1 MTNKK
6 RLFYQTKRTSQ
17 NKLSRGILFSLII
30 VLGIYSNA
38 AHGASVVSRE
48 TTASRP
54 TVARTN
60 NVASRTPVTTESAQE
75 TEPVTESAG
84 KPDNSEEVIYQDT
97 NIEELQIEDKSSQ
110 FESILDSSV
119 SSGSLSNS
127 DNQLAEM
134 IRQQRAALDAADAVS
149 AATAKTQAA
158 ISAGQNACDT
168 ELRKCMQEKC
178 GNDFSNCAN
187 NSDTLWGD
195 KMESCRI
202 RSNCTTEEFTAFSAE
217 IKADR
222 DINAE
227 LAAYTAVINCGNR
240 YNNCIVTQCG
250 QNFNNCLGKS
260 AGDAAISKCDSIAQE
275 CKQQDSGLASRA
287 MEVFATLRQDAEK
300 QIQKDEER
308 LYELRDLMRNQ
319 CAMLGAMFDERTLDC
334 VYTVNF
340 YAGNSSSPYASKKAY
355 AGSDFDC
362 NPNWFGI
369 DVTTFMENAYRLT
382 RSETSATSSVLGSGL
397 GLGIGAI
404 TSGAISRAIET
415 QKAEKAL
422 EEAEASRAQEL
433 PQPTAEASEDA
444 SNNEAAPTET
454 ASSDGNAT
462 ETTSEE
468 PDMAALK
475 EQLDS
480 EVMDSTINDVNNSIK
495 ENSDLST
502 NISDTSSAQES
513 SDKIQKIQT
522 TNNIKAPATTSQ
534 ASRDTISRDKLT
546 SATNTSKKTELE
558 EAIQK
563 TNEMIEKEQATAKK
577 ALSNTTTKQNITW
590 DEYINTPLSN
600 PEAIFCNPYG
610 MITCQKGYTRKQCLS
625 HYPSCLNNDLKQ
637 LYELMYN

>member
-1 MTNKK
+1 
-6 RLFYQTKRTSQ
+6 
-17 NKLSRGILFSLII
+17 
-30 VLGIYSNA
+30 
-38 AHGASVVSRE
+38 
-48 TTASRP
+48 
-54 TVARTN
+54 
-60 NVASRTPVTTESAQE
+60 
-75 TEPVTESAG
+75 
-84 KPDNSEEVIYQDT
+84 
-97 NIEELQIEDKSSQ
+97 
-110 FESILDSSV
+110 
-119 SSGSLSNS
+119 
-127 DNQLAEM
+127 
-134 IRQQRAALDAADAVS
+134 
-149 AATAKTQAA
+149 
-158 ISAGQNACDT
+158 
-168 ELRKCMQEKC
+168 
-178 GNDFSNCAN
+178 
-187 NSDTLWGD
+187 
-195 KMESCRI
+195 
-202 RSNCTTEEFTAFSAE
+202 
-217 IKADR
+217 
-222 DINAE
+222 
-227 LAAYTAVINCGNR
+227 
-240 YNNCIVTQCG
+240 
-250 QNFNNCLGKS
+250 
-260 AGDAAISKCDSIAQE
+260 
-275 CKQQDSGLASRA
+275 
-287 MEVFATLRQDAEK
+287 
-300 QIQKDEER
+300 
-308 LYELRDLMRNQ
+308 
-319 CAMLGAMFDERTLDC
+319 MLGAMFDERTLDC

>member
-6 RLFYQTKRTSQ
+6 RLFYQTKRTSK

-38 AHGASVVSRE
+38 AHGASVVSRG

-60 NVASRTPVTTESAQE
+60 NIASRTPVTTESAQE
-75 TEPVTESAG
+75 TEPVTESAS

-97 NIEELQIEDKSSQ
+97 NIEELQVEDKSSQ

-119 SSGSLSNS
+119 SSGSLSSS

-260 AGDAAISKCDSIAQE
+260 AGDVAISKCDSIAQE

-422 EEAEASRAQEL
+422 EEAEASRAQE
-433 PQPTAEASEDA
+433 PTATVETPDNNL
-444 SNNEAAPTET
+444 NNEADTAET
-454 ASSDGNAT
+454 ILTDGNPT
-462 ETTSEE
+462 ETTSEGN
-468 PDMAALK
+468 
-475 EQLDS
+475 
-480 EVMDSTINDVNNSIK
+480 I
-495 ENSDLST
+495 DL
-502 NISDTSSAQES
+502 
-513 SDKIQKIQT
+513 T
-522 TNNIKAPATTSQ
+522 TNDSDDTIQQITPIKSITAPVTTSQ
-534 ASRDTISRDKLT
+534 TQEAKITRENLNLNLNSSDTNLTQASDDTIRQITSIKNITAPVTTSQGPQNIISRDKVLPR
-546 SATNTSKKTELE
+546 TNTTEN
-558 EAIQK
+558 K
-563 TNEMIEKEQATAKK
+563 
-577 ALSNTTTKQNITW
+577 TTTKQNITW
-590 DEYINTPLSN
+590 EEYISTPLNS
-600 PEAIFCNPYG
+600 PELIFCSTYG
-610 MITCQKGYTRKQCLS
+610 TIECQKGYTRQQCLS
-625 HYPSCLNNDLKQ
+625 HYNSCLNNDLKQ
-637 LYELMYN
+637 QYNMIYN